1 MIGIRRVGGCV
12 SEQFALFE
20 RLRSEPEGL
29 CIGAS
34 RQVWEHSNPAVEAP
48 RYSITFGTM
57 ANGA

>member
-1 MIGIRRVGGCV
+1 M
-12 SEQFALFE
+12 SEQLALFE

-34 RQVWEHSNPAVEAP
+34 RQEHSNPAVEAP

-57 ANGA
+57 ANGPDPRTPA